1 FAVNLNG
8 NGNPEQHTP
17 HSDNAVRDM
26 ENNKS
31 HSRIDMHNRRNNP
44 RIENISFNHMDGDN
58 HNNSPQPQF
67 HTAAV
72 NCHQNNGNGGN
83 EHAQNRYQP
92 ADKHQCAKQC
102 NGVNSKYMQT
112 NCRQNGVYRRDNK
125 LSTEVFSDDFGKQE
139 N

>member
-1 FAVNLNG
+1 
-8 NGNPEQHTP
+8 
-17 HSDNAVRDM
+17 
-26 ENNKS
+26 
-31 HSRIDMHNRRNNP
+31 
-44 RIENISFNHMDGDN
+44 MDGDN

-92 ADKHQCAKQC
+92 ADKHQRAEQC

-125 LSTEVFSDDFGKQE
+125 LGTEVFSDDFGKKNNTVGRFVIGFGQPGKTQVAHAFGKMRQV
-139 N
+139 NIIKKLNSIAKKNQPK